1 METVLSRSQAL
12 LVLNA
17 LPHLGPI
24 TANRLLEACGG
35 DPVAV
40 LLADPA
46 ALRAVRGVGPV
57 IADTLAAW
65 KTHVDLAAEERGL
78 RERGAA
84 FLPAEDVSYPP
95 LLREI
100 HDPPIGLYCRGRFAP
115 ATTCVAI
122 VGSRRTTQYGLATA
136 RRLGGE
142 LARRG
147 FCVVSGL
154 ARGIDTAAHEGALEA
169 GGRTAAVLGTGIDLV
184 YPPENRALT
193 ERIARE
199 GALLSEFRLGRPADR
214 QSFAMRNRIVAG
226 MSAAIV
232 VVESDIDGGSMIT
245 ARFAAEQ
252 GRVVLAVPGR
262 IDQPTSAGCHQ
273 LIRDGAVLLTSVED
287 VVDELSYLSGLRPG
301 RIPDNAARG
310 VVRGEEVESCD
321 TIFTAVGV
329 EPTESAPAGA
339 ASHDDPRRIEHTPYD
354 QGHPHDAG
362 QPRADHDRRAEGRL
376 VDTRHERDHEASH
389 GEEHGPHAEHRRRH
403 APGHGQRDGSR
414 DPGAGGALA
423 PEASPA
429 EATVLELFRGGAI
442 LATEDVALGLGWSA
456 KRAMAV
462 ILRLELRGCLVKR
475 TDGRHEEKS
484 RGW

>member
-1 METVLSRSQAL
+1 MEPMLSRSQAL
-12 LVLNA
+12 VVLNA

-40 LLADPA
+40 LTTDPA
-46 ALRAVRGVGPV
+46 ALRSVRGVGPV
-57 IADTLAAW
+57 IAETLVAW
-65 KTHVDLAAEERGL
+65 RSHVDLAAEERGL
-78 RERGAA
+78 RANRAT
-84 FLPAEDVSYPP
+84 FLAAEDEGYPI

-100 HDPPIGLYCRGRFAP
+100 HDPPIGLYCRGRYEP
-115 ATTCVAI
+115 AQTSVAI

-154 ARGIDTAAHEGALEA
+154 ARGIDTAAHEGALDA
-169 GGRTAAVLGTGIDLV
+169 GGRTVAVLGTGVDLV
-184 YPPENRALT
+184 YPPENRTLT

-232 VVESDIDGGSMIT
+232 VVESDVDGGSMIT

-273 LIRDGAVLLTSVED
+273 LIRDGAVLLTSAED
-287 VVDELSYLSGLRPG
+287 VVDELSYLRGLRPG
-301 RIPDNAARG
+301 PIPDNPARG
-310 VVRGEEVESCD
+310 VVRVDRSEGD
-321 TIFTAVGV
+321 DIPDGV
-329 EPTESAPAGA
+329 DSPSGDSA
-339 ASHDDPRRIEHTPYD
+339 
-354 QGHPHDAG
+354 
-362 QPRADHDRRAEGRL
+362 L
-376 VDTRHERDHEASH
+376 
-389 GEEHGPHAEHRRRH
+389 
-403 APGHGQRDGSR
+403 
-414 DPGAGGALA
+414 
-423 PEASPA
+423 PA
-429 EATVLELFRGGAI
+429 EAAVLELFRGGAI
-442 LATEDVALGLGWSA
+442 LATEEIASALGWSA
-456 KRAMAV
+456 ERAMAV
-462 ILRLELRGCLVKR
+462 TLRLELSGSLIKR
-475 TDGRHEEKS
+475 ADGRNEEVAQGGGIPGSEKNVRTS
-484 RGW
+484 RHAEEIT

>member
-1 METVLSRSQAL
+1 MEPMLSRSQAL
-12 LVLNA
+12 VVLNA

-40 LLADPA
+40 LTTDPA
-46 ALRAVRGVGPV
+46 ALRSVRGVGPV
-57 IADTLAAW
+57 IAETLVAW
-65 KTHVDLAAEERGL
+65 RSHVDLAAEERGL
-78 RERGAA
+78 RANRAT
-84 FLPAEDVSYPP
+84 FLAAEDEGYPI

-100 HDPPIGLYCRGRFAP
+100 HDPPIGLYCRGRYEP
-115 ATTCVAI
+115 AQTSVAI

-154 ARGIDTAAHEGALEA
+154 ARGIDTAAHEGALDA
-169 GGRTAAVLGTGIDLV
+169 GGRTVAVLGTGVDLV
-184 YPPENRALT
+184 YPPENRTLT

-232 VVESDIDGGSMIT
+232 VVESDVDGGSMIT

-273 LIRDGAVLLTSVED
+273 LIRDGAVLLTSAED
-287 VVDELSYLSGLRPG
+287 VVDELSYLRGLRPG
-301 RIPDNAARG
+301 PIPDNPARG
-310 VVRGEEVESCD
+310 VVRVDRSEGD
-321 TIFTAVGV
+321 DIPDGV
-329 EPTESAPAGA
+329 DSPSGDSA
-339 ASHDDPRRIEHTPYD
+339 
-354 QGHPHDAG
+354 
-362 QPRADHDRRAEGRL
+362 L
-376 VDTRHERDHEASH
+376 
-389 GEEHGPHAEHRRRH
+389 
-403 APGHGQRDGSR
+403 
-414 DPGAGGALA
+414 
-423 PEASPA
+423 PA
-429 EATVLELFRGGAI
+429 EAAVLELFRGGAI
-442 LATEDVALGLGWSA
+442 LATEEIASALGWSA
-456 KRAMAV
+456 ERAMAV
-462 ILRLELRGCLVKR
+462 TLRLELSGSLIKR
-475 TDGRHEEKS
+475 ADGRNEEVARGGGIPGSEKNVRTS
-484 RGW
+484 RHAEEIT

>member
-24 TANRLLEACGG
+24 TANRLLAACGG

-57 IADTLAAW
+57 IADTLVAW
-65 KTHVDLAAEERGL
+65 KTHVELAAEERGL

-232 VVESDIDGGSMIT
+232 VVESDVDGGSMIT

-273 LIRDGAVLLTSVED
+273 LIRDGAVLLTSAED
-287 VVDELSYLSGLRPG
+287 VVDELSYLRGMRPG
-301 RIPDNAARG
+301 PIPDNPARG
-310 VVRGEEVESCD
+310 VVRVARSEGD
-321 TIFTAVGV
+321 NIPDGV
-329 EPTESAPAGA
+329 DSPAGD
-339 ASHDDPRRIEHTPYD
+339 S
-354 QGHPHDAG
+354 
-362 QPRADHDRRAEGRL
+362 
-376 VDTRHERDHEASH
+376 
-389 GEEHGPHAEHRRRH
+389 
-403 APGHGQRDGSR
+403 
-414 DPGAGGALA
+414 AL
-423 PEASPA
+423 PA
-429 EATVLELFRGGAI
+429 EAAVLELFRGGAI
-442 LATEDVALGLGWSA
+442 LATEEIASALGWSA
-456 KRAMAV
+456 ERAMAV
-462 ILRLELRGCLVKR
+462 TLRLELRGSLIKR
-475 TDGRHEEKS
+475 ADGRNEEVA
-484 RGW
+484 RG

>member
-1 METVLSRSQAL
+1 MEPMLSRSQAL
-12 LVLNA
+12 VVLNA

-40 LLADPA
+40 LTTDPA
-46 ALRAVRGVGPV
+46 ALRSVRGVGPV
-57 IADTLAAW
+57 IAETLVAW
-65 KTHVDLAAEERGL
+65 RSHVDLAAEERGL
-78 RERGAA
+78 RANRAT
-84 FLPAEDVSYPP
+84 FLAAEDEGYPI

-100 HDPPIGLYCRGRFAP
+100 HDPPIGLYCRGRYEP
-115 ATTCVAI
+115 AQTSVAI

-154 ARGIDTAAHEGALEA
+154 ARGIDTAAHEGALDA
-169 GGRTAAVLGTGIDLV
+169 GGRTVAVLGTGVDLV
-184 YPPENRALT
+184 YPPENRTLT

-232 VVESDIDGGSMIT
+232 VVESDVDGGSMIT

-273 LIRDGAVLLTSVED
+273 LIRDGAVLLTSAED
-287 VVDELSYLSGLRPG
+287 VVDELSYLRGLRPG
-301 RIPDNAARG
+301 PIPDNPARG
-310 VVRGEEVESCD
+310 VVRVDRSEGD
-321 TIFTAVGV
+321 DIPDGV
-329 EPTESAPAGA
+329 DSPSGDSA
-339 ASHDDPRRIEHTPYD
+339 
-354 QGHPHDAG
+354 
-362 QPRADHDRRAEGRL
+362 L
-376 VDTRHERDHEASH
+376 
-389 GEEHGPHAEHRRRH
+389 
-403 APGHGQRDGSR
+403 
-414 DPGAGGALA
+414 
-423 PEASPA
+423 PA
-429 EATVLELFRGGAI
+429 EAAVLELFRGGAI
-442 LATEDVALGLGWSA
+442 LATEEIASALGWSA
-456 KRAMAV
+456 ERAMAV
-462 ILRLELRGCLVKR
+462 TLRLELSGSLIKR
-475 TDGRHEEKS
+475 ADGRNEEVA
-484 RGW
+484 RG